1 MKFPAVSIRGVIGNR
16 GSPCRYRDRVRFGI
30 TWRNNDWILL
40 GLIRDP
46 GWIDPDPGRQVG
58 WLRGTL
64 HKTVGVGDIGTPQGL
79 FTGVNQ
85 PIEWDTL
92 YSMERLGAVT
102 NTLRNDG
109 IMDED
114 DIYCI
119 THIIDGNVRV
129 DEVVDI
135 G

>member
-46 GWIDPDPGRQVG
+46 GWIDPDLGRQVG

-79 FTGVNQ
+79 FTGVK
-85 PIEWDTL
+85 DF
-92 YSMERLGAVT
+92 LGVAIVH
-102 NTLRNDG
+102 RFRG
-109 IMDED
+109 QQAQA
-114 DIYCI
+114 
-119 THIIDGNVRV
+119 
-129 DEVVDI
+129 
-135 G
+135 